1 MTKNLFK
8 EVAMNETNP
17 NYSKAISRLEPLYQ
31 RSNDLR
37 SEFGRDYT
45 RIIFAQAYRRL

>member
-17 NYSKAISRLEPLYQ
+17 NYSKAISRLEPLY
-31 RSNDLR
+31 
-37 SEFGRDYT
+37 
-45 RIIFAQAYRRL
+45 